1 MYNNTVLVG
10 RITKALEMKTTTNG
24 VNVLSFTL
32 AINKKVKEKD
42 QVSYISCVSFNKTAE
57 ILNQYC
63 DKGSL
68 ILVDGELQ
76 SRSYEKDNRTIYVT
90 EVVVGRVVLLD
101 NKQKVDNQDTLQS
114 SPRSVALNVK
124 AKKTETTSERPEII
138 ESNDLDS
145 NDLPF

>member
-57 ILNQYC
+57 ILNQYA

-68 ILVDGELQ
+68 VLVDGELQ
-76 SRSYEKDNRTIYVT
+76 SRSYEKDGKTVYVT
-90 EVVVGRVVLLD
+90 EVVVNRVVLLD
-101 NKQKVDNQDTLQS
+101 NKQKSANIEVEPKP
-114 SPRSVALNVK
+114 SPRSVALNKPKSDYEKRQEEVK
-124 AKKTETTSERPEII
+124 ELLG
-138 ESNDLDS
+138 DDS
-145 NDLPF
+145 TDLPF

>member
-32 AINKKVKEKD
+32 AINKKVKDKD

-57 ILNQYC
+57 ILSTYA

-68 ILVDGELQ
+68 VLVDGELQ

-101 NKQKVDNQDTLQS
+101 NKQKSANIEVDAPL
-114 SPRSVALNVK
+114 SPRTEKLLKPKSDFEKRKDEVK
-124 AKKTETTSERPEII
+124 ELLGDT
-138 ESNDLDS
+138 DDS
-145 NDLPF
+145 LPF

>member
-101 NKQKVDNQDTLQS
+101 NKQKSANIEVDVPS
-114 SPRSVALNVK
+114 SPRTEKLLKPKSEFEQRKQDVK
-124 AKKTETTSERPEII
+124 ELLGDIPDEM
-138 ESNDLDS
+138 
-145 NDLPF
+145 PF

>member
-101 NKQKVDNQDTLQS
+101 NKQKSDNIEVDVPL
-114 SPRSVALNVK
+114 SPRTEKLLKPKSDFEKRKDEVK
-124 AKKTETTSERPEII
+124 ELLGDT
-138 ESNDLDS
+138 DDS
-145 NDLPF
+145 LPF

>member
-57 ILNQYC
+57 ILNQYA

-68 ILVDGELQ
+68 VLVDGELQ
-76 SRSYEKDNRTIYVT
+76 SRSYEKDGKTVYVT
-90 EVVVGRVVLLD
+90 EVVVNRVVLLD
-101 NKQKVDNQDTLQS
+101 NKQKSANIEVEPKP
-114 SPRSVALNVK
+114 SPRSVALNKPKSDYEKRQEEVK
-124 AKKTETTSERPEII
+124 ELLGDIK
-138 ESNDLDS
+138 ES
-145 NDLPF
+145 DLPF

>member
-57 ILNQYC
+57 ILSTYA

-68 ILVDGELQ
+68 VLVDGELQ
-76 SRSYEKDNRTIYVT
+76 SRSYEKDGKTVYVT
-90 EVVVGRVVLLD
+90 EVVVNRVVLLD
-101 NKQKVDNQDTLQS
+101 NKQKSANIEVEPKP
-114 SPRSVALNVK
+114 SPRSVALNKPKSDYEKRQEEVK
-124 AKKTETTSERPEII
+124 ELLGDIN
-138 ESNDLDS
+138 ES
-145 NDLPF
+145 DLPF

>member
-1 MYNNTVLVG
+1 MYNHTILVG
-10 RITKALEMKTTTNG
+10 RITKSLEMKTTVNG

-124 AKKTETTSERPEII
+124 AKKTETTSERPEIDTTK
-138 ESNDLDS
+138 DLDS

>member
-10 RITKALEMKTTTNG
+10 RITKALEMKTTLNG

-90 EVVVGRVVLLD
+90 EVVVNRVILLD

-124 AKKTETTSERPEII
+124 AKKTETTSERPEIDTTK
-138 ESNDLDS
+138 DLDS

>member
-1 MYNNTVLVG
+1 
-10 RITKALEMKTTTNG
+10 MKTTTNG

-90 EVVVGRVVLLD
+90 EVVVGRVLLLD
-101 NKQKVDNQDTLQS
+101 NKQKSDKVEVEPQP
-114 SPRSVALNVK
+114 SPRSQALNKPKSEFEQRKQDVK
-124 AKKTETTSERPEII
+124 ELLGDT
-138 ESNDLDS
+138 DDS
-145 NDLPF
+145 LPF

>member
-57 ILNQYC
+57 ILSTYA

-68 ILVDGELQ
+68 VLVDGELQ

-101 NKQKVDNQDTLQS
+101 NKQKSDKVEVDVQS
-114 SPRSVALNVK
+114 SPRSVALNKPKSEFEQRKEDVK
-124 AKKTETTSERPEII
+124 ELLGDT
-138 ESNDLDS
+138 DDS
-145 NDLPF
+145 LPF

>member
-57 ILNQYC
+57 ILSTYA

-68 ILVDGELQ
+68 VLVDGELQ

-101 NKQKVDNQDTLQS
+101 RKEKTDNIVDEPKP
-114 SPRSVALNVK
+114 SPRSQALNKPKSDYDKRQDEVK
-124 AKKTETTSERPEII
+124 ELLGDINNS
-138 ESNDLDS
+138 
-145 NDLPF
+145 DLPF

>member
-57 ILNQYC
+57 ILNQYA

-68 ILVDGELQ
+68 VLVDGELQ
-76 SRSYEKDNRTIYVT
+76 SRSYEKDGKTVYVT
-90 EVVVGRVVLLD
+90 EVIVNRVVLLD
-101 NKQKVDNQDTLQS
+101 NKQKSANIEVEPKP
-114 SPRSVALNVK
+114 SPRSVALNKPKSDYEKRQEEVK
-124 AKKTETTSERPEII
+124 ELLGDIK
-138 ESNDLDS
+138 ES
-145 NDLPF
+145 DLPF

>member
-57 ILNQYC
+57 ILNQYA

-68 ILVDGELQ
+68 VLVDGELQ
-76 SRSYEKDNRTIYVT
+76 SRSYEKDNRTVYVT

-101 NKQKVDNQDTLQS
+101 NKQKSANIEVEPQS
-114 SPRSVALNVK
+114 SPRTQALNKPKSDYEKRQDEVK
-124 AKKTETTSERPEII
+124 ELLGDISESE
-138 ESNDLDS
+138 
-145 NDLPF
+145 LPF

>member
-101 NKQKVDNQDTLQS
+101 NKQKSANIEVEPKP
-114 SPRSVALNVK
+114 SPRSVALNKPKSDYEKRQEEVK
-124 AKKTETTSERPEII
+124 ELLGDIK
-138 ESNDLDS
+138 ES
-145 NDLPF
+145 DLPF

>member
-57 ILNQYC
+57 ILSTYA

-68 ILVDGELQ
+68 VLVDGELQ

-101 NKQKVDNQDTLQS
+101 NKQKSANIEVDVPL
-114 SPRSVALNVK
+114 SPRTEKLLKPKSDFEKRKDEVK
-124 AKKTETTSERPEII
+124 ELLGDT
-138 ESNDLDS
+138 DDS
-145 NDLPF
+145 LPF

>member
-57 ILNQYC
+57 IVNQYC

-101 NKQKVDNQDTLQS
+101 NKQKSDKVEVEPQP
-114 SPRSVALNVK
+114 SPRSQALNKPKSEFEQRKQDVK
-124 AKKTETTSERPEII
+124 ELLGDT
-138 ESNDLDS
+138 DDS
-145 NDLPF
+145 LPF

>member
-57 ILNQYC
+57 ILNQYA

-68 ILVDGELQ
+68 VLVDGELQ
-76 SRSYEKDNRTIYVT
+76 SRSYEKDGKTVYVT
-90 EVVVGRVVLLD
+90 EVVVNRVVLLD
-101 NKQKVDNQDTLQS
+101 NKQKSANIEVEPQP
-114 SPRSVALNVK
+114 SPRSQALNKPKSDYEKRQDEVK
-124 AKKTETTSERPEII
+124 ELLGDINS
-138 ESNDLDS
+138 S
-145 NDLPF
+145 DLPF

>member
-101 NKQKVDNQDTLQS
+101 NKQKNDNIEVEPKP
-114 SPRSVALNVK
+114 SPRSQALNKPKSEFEQRKQDVK
-124 AKKTETTSERPEII
+124 ELLGDIPDEM
-138 ESNDLDS
+138 
-145 NDLPF
+145 PF

>member
-1 MYNNTVLVG
+1 MYNHTILVG
-10 RITKALEMKTTTNG
+10 RITKALEMKTTVNG

-57 ILNQYC
+57 ILSTYA

-68 ILVDGELQ
+68 VLVDGELQ

-101 NKQKVDNQDTLQS
+101 NKQKSDKVEVDSQP
-114 SPRSVALNVK
+114 SPRTEKLLKPKTDFEKRQDEVK
-124 AKKTETTSERPEII
+124 ELIG
-138 ESNDLDS
+138 DDS
-145 NDLPF
+145 TDLPF

>member
-57 ILNQYC
+57 ILSTYA

-68 ILVDGELQ
+68 VLVDGELQ
-76 SRSYEKDNRTIYVT
+76 SRSYEKDGKTVYVT
-90 EVVVGRVVLLD
+90 EVVVNRVVLLD
-101 NKQKVDNQDTLQS
+101 NKQKVNSQDTLQS

-124 AKKTETTSERPEII
+124 AKKIETTSERPEIDTT
-138 ESNDLDS
+138 NDLDS

>member
-57 ILNQYC
+57 ILNQYA

-68 ILVDGELQ
+68 VLVDGELQ
-76 SRSYEKDNRTIYVT
+76 SRSYEKDGKTVYVT
-90 EVVVGRVVLLD
+90 EVIVNRVVLLD
-101 NKQKVDNQDTLQS
+101 NKQKSDKVEVES
-114 SPRSVALNVK
+114 KPSPRSDRLNQHK
-124 AKKTETTSERPEII
+124 DTIDTRLAEAKKIV
-138 ESNDLDS
+138 NDD
-145 NDLPF
+145 DLPF

>member
-1 MYNNTVLVG
+1 
-10 RITKALEMKTTTNG
+10 MKTTTNG

-57 ILNQYC
+57 ILNQYA

-68 ILVDGELQ
+68 VLVDGELQ

>member
-57 ILNQYC
+57 ILSTYA

-68 ILVDGELQ
+68 VLVDGELQ
-76 SRSYEKDNRTIYVT
+76 SRSYEKDGKTVYVT
-90 EVVVGRVVLLD
+90 EVIVNRVVLLD
-101 NKQKVDNQDTLQS
+101 NKQKGANIEVEPKP
-114 SPRSVALNVK
+114 SPRSVALNKPKSDYEKRQEEVK
-124 AKKTETTSERPEII
+124 ELLGDIK
-138 ESNDLDS
+138 ES
-145 NDLPF
+145 DLPF

>member
-57 ILNQYC
+57 ILNQYA

-68 ILVDGELQ
+68 VLVDGELQ
-76 SRSYEKDNRTIYVT
+76 SRSYEKDGKTVYVT
-90 EVVVGRVVLLD
+90 EVVVNRVVLLD
-101 NKQKVDNQDTLQS
+101 NKQKSANIEVEPKP
-114 SPRSVALNVK
+114 SPRSFALNKPKSDYEKRQEEVK
-124 AKKTETTSERPEII
+124 ELLGDIKE
-138 ESNDLDS
+138 

>member
-90 EVVVGRVVLLD
+90 EVVVNRVILLD

-124 AKKTETTSERPEII
+124 AKKTETTSERPEIDTTK
-138 ESNDLDS
+138 DLDS

>member
-57 ILNQYC
+57 ILNQYA

-68 ILVDGELQ
+68 VLVDGELQ

-101 NKQKVDNQDTLQS
+101 NKQKSANIEVEPKP
-114 SPRSVALNVK
+114 SPRSVALNKPKSDYEKRQEEVK
-124 AKKTETTSERPEII
+124 ELLGDIK
-138 ESNDLDS
+138 ES
-145 NDLPF
+145 DLPF

>member
-101 NKQKVDNQDTLQS
+101 NKQKSDNIEVDVPS
-114 SPRSVALNVK
+114 SPRTEKLLKPKSDFEKRKDEVK
-124 AKKTETTSERPEII
+124 ELLGDT
-138 ESNDLDS
+138 DDS
-145 NDLPF
+145 LPF